1 MTESHNQYGADLIV
15 DSLIN
20 HDVKYVFGIPGA
32 KIDRVFDTLED
43 KGPELIVARHEQNA
57 TFMAQAVGR
66 ITGEPGVVIATSGPG
81 ISNLATGLVTAT
93 DEGDAVLAIGGQVKR
108 GDLLKRAH
116 QSMNNV
122 AMLEPITKYSAEVH
136 DPNTLSE
143 TVANAYRL
151 AKSGKPGA
159 SFISIPQ
166 DVTDSPVSVKA
177 IKPLSA
183 PKLGSA
189 SVLDINYLAQAIN
202 NAVLPV
208 LLLGNGASS
217 EGVTAAV
224 RRLLDAVKL
233 PVVETFQ
240 GAGIVSRELEDETFF
255 GRVGLFRNQ
264 PGDML
269 LKRAD
274 LVITIGYDPIEYE
287 ARNWNAEISAR
298 IIVIDVEQA
307 EIDTYFQPERELIG
321 DMAHTLDLLLPA
333 IKGYELPEGS
343 KEYLKGLR
351 NNIENVSDV
360 KFDRDSAHGLVHP
373 LDLID
378 VLQEN
383 TTDDMT
389 VTVDVGSHYIW
400 MARYFKSYEARHLLF
415 SNGMQTLGVA
425 LPWAISAALLRPNTK
440 VISVSGDGGF
450 LFSAQELETAV
461 RLHLPIV
468 HIIWNDGKYNM
479 VEFQEEMKYGRSSGV
494 DFGPVDFVK
503 YAESFGAKGYRV
515 DSKDSFEE
523 TLKQALIDAEN
534 GPVLIDVPIDY
545 KDNVTLGETILPDEF
560 Y

>member
-151 AKSGKPGA
+151 AKSSKPGA

-166 DVTDSPVSVKA
+166 DVTDSPVSVKT

-274 LVITIGYDPIEYE
+274 LVIAIGYDPIEYE

>member
-274 LVITIGYDPIEYE
+274 LVIAIGYDPIEYE

-425 LPWAISAALLRPNTK
+425 LPWAISVALLRPNTK